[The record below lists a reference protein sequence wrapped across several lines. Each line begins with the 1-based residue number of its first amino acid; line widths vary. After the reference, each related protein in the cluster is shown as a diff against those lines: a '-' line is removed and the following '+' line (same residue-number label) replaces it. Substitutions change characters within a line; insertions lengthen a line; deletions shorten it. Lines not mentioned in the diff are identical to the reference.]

1 MKKIIFLIFVFCNL
15 LYNCQTEKSV
25 SKYPYQVGD
34 IEYDAKLDDP
44 NFKVC
49 NYPKVYQY
57 YNFGDGFDY
66 EAEKTTIIEELEK
79 LNLYDPTKKSGYITI
94 RFVVNCEGKT
104 GWFRLTEMD
113 SNYQETKFDSKF
125 SQSLLD
131 FTKNLKGWKT
141 KIAKEKNVD
150 YYQYLTFKIK
160 DGKVSEI
167 LP

>member
-1 MKKIIFLIFVFCNL
+1 MKPFFFILFFFSL
-15 LYNCQTEKSV
+15 LFNCQTEKTE

-34 IEYDAKLDDP
+34 IEFDAKLDDP

-66 EAEKTTIIEELEK
+66 DGEKMTIIEELEK
-79 LNLYDPTKKSGYITI
+79 LNLKDSDSKSGYITI
-94 RFVVNCEGKT
+94 RFIVNCEGKS
-104 GWFRLTEMD
+104 GWFRLAEMD
-113 SNYQETKFDSKF
+113 SNYQVIKFDSKF
-125 SQSLLD
+125 SASLLD

-141 KIAKEKNVD
+141 KVAKEKNVD